1 MESPKGAWNHGNAVY
16 KTEVFM
22 VYIFLAD
29 GFEEIEALCVLDFL
43 RRAKVETKTVGI
55 SGKTAMGSHAIA
67 VICDTCADEMTGDE
81 DFDMV
86 ILPGGLPGSTN
97 LDACPLVDKF
107 INRAVNEDKFLCAIC
122 AAPFILGKRGILNG
136 KRACCYPSFEKEL
149 IGATVLEDGC
159 VRDGKIITARAM
171 GKSHDFAL
179 EIIEALCGKEVRDTL
194 AKSVLY

>member
-1 MESPKGAWNHGNAVY
+1 MIY
-16 KTEVFM
+16 L
-22 VYIFLAD
+22 FLAD

-43 RRAKVETKTVGI
+43 RRARVETKTVGI
-55 SGKTAMGSHAIA
+55 SGKTAMGAHNIPI
-67 VICDTCADEMTGDE
+67 ICDTCASEMTGDE

-97 LDACPLVDKF
+97 LDESPLVDKF
-107 INRAVNEDKFLCAIC
+107 VQRAVNEDKFLCAIC
-122 AAPFILGKRGILNG
+122 AAPFILGKRGILKG
-136 KRACCYPSFEKEL
+136 KRACCYPGFEKEL
-149 IGATVLEDGC
+149 IGADVSEDGC

-179 EIIEALCGKEVRDTL
+179 EIIEALCGKDVRDNL